1 MDAAEDC
8 TGKQRSDK
16 KRDAGFYANG
26 SAAHV
31 SGTQAIWLPQDL
43 LRFRRINEC
52 AFVSVSGMRWPGS
65 VVILVTT

>member
-26 SAAHV
+26 SAP
-31 SGTQAIWLPQDL
+31 GTQAIWLPQDL